1 MKYTLGLDIG
11 TSSVGWAVINNEKN
25 RIEDLGVRLFES
37 AENQKDGE
45 SLAKPRRD
53 ARGMRRR
60 LARRGYRLDK
70 IKTIFETE
78 KLLTREQME
87 GIHSRPNNP
96 YEIRAR
102 GLDKPLTPEELFIAV
117 YHLAKRRGYKSNRK
131 KVIEGEGE
139 KANENKAVLGSIDNN
154 KKLLAHGGY
163 RTVGE
168 MLFKDK
174 NFESE
179 KRNKQGSYL
188 HACSREMLQEELE
201 KLLKTQQTLGNK
213 DITDKLIVELSEP
226 KTGAFGYQR
235 HYAQGE
241 QIKKMIGTC
250 TFEPTEMRAA
260 KATFSFQYFNVLQRL
275 NNLRIINKDDQS
287 ERPLTKEER
296 EKVLSRVFSTKEVKY
311 SQIRKDF
318 GLKPSERFN
327 MVQYFIRQKDA
338 IGKTDEEIVDLIENK
353 TKFPS
358 MTKYY
363 ELKKALN
370 ENDWEILKKQPTV
383 LDAIATALTVY
394 KTDEDIKKELE
405 TIALDNGDKLSE
417 KIITGLLALSFSEF
431 GHLSL
436 VALRKIIPSMEKG
449 MLYDDACRQVYPDHK
464 GYKTERSNKL
474 RPLDVNDHSITNP
487 VVRRSISQT
496 IKVVNAVI
504 DKFGAPTEVH
514 LELGRELAKNH
525 KERTQD
531 HKKQKENADRNEKA
545 KAQIEELGI
554 QTRGGQDIIKFKL
567 WMEQGNKCAY
577 SGNRID
583 ELRLFEDGYTE
594 IDHIVPFSRSFDDS
608 YNNKVLVLKKENQ
621 EKGNRIPYEVIGNDA
636 DAWVRF
642 ENIVNSMNINPRKRQ
657 NLLLKKYTGGDITTR
672 SLNDTRFASRYL
684 KNYIADTLLF
694 AENAPKQKV
703 VTVNGQAT
711 AYLRKRW
718 GLNKDREENNRH
730 HAQDAVVVAV
740 TTQGLVQKVMRYS
753 KTGEIVDYLHA
764 HKGAKIIDPET
775 GKEFDDETKRE
786 VNEQYIA
793 QHNRRIKFVEPWT
806 NFTKELDARMKDDV
820 IERLKLLKHTLGLDG
835 YPETEDMNFVRPI
848 FISKMPRHKVTGR
861 AHQETLRSPK
871 RFKDE
876 ESVVRKQL
884 SGLTLK
890 TLESMA
896 GKESDAKLY
905 EILKARL
912 TTHGDDPKKAFAEPV
927 HKPMKDGT
935 DGPIVRSIKIVSEGQ
950 KSGLLVNEGKAL
962 ADQDTMVRID
972 IFSKESKKG
981 KKQFYIIPVYA
992 YHFAKR
998 ILPDKFI
1005 TPGKAEK
1012 DWEINDD
1019 SFKFEFTAYPN
1030 DLIKIIKGDD
1040 VRFGYYSGCN
1050 RALGAIHILPHD
1062 QNQPLVNNGVK
1073 TLDNIEKYS
1082 IDILGNYHLVRNEK
1096 RQEITK

>member
-11 TSSVGWAVINNEKN
+11 TSSVGWAVINNNKN

-53 ARGMRRR
+53 ARGMRHR

-70 IKTIFETE
+70 IKTIFEDE
-78 KLLTREQME
+78 KILTREQIE
-87 GIHSRPNNP
+87 TIHSHPNNP

-102 GLDKPLTPEELFIAV
+102 GLDKLLTPEELFIAV

-131 KVIEGEGE
+131 KAVEEDGE
-139 KANENKAVLGSIDNN
+139 KANENRAVLGNIQNN
-154 KKLLAHGGY
+154 KKLLEAGGY

-174 NFESE
+174 NFEAE
-179 KRNKQGSYL
+179 KRNKQGNYL

-201 KLLKTQQTLGNK
+201 TLLKTQQTFGNK
-213 DITDKLIVELSEP
+213 NVTDKLIEKLAKP

-235 HYAQGE
+235 HYAQGD
-241 QIKKMIGTC
+241 QIKKMIGFC

-260 KATFSFQYFNVLQRL
+260 KATYSFQYFNVLQRL
-275 NNLRIINKDDQS
+275 NNLKITNKEDQS
-287 ERPLTKEER
+287 ERPLTETER
-296 EKVLSRVFSTKEVKY
+296 AKILNRAFSTKEVKY
-311 SQIRKDF
+311 SQIRKDLE
-318 GLKPSERFN
+318 LKAFDRFN

-338 IGKTDEEIVDLIENK
+338 AGKTDDEIVDLIEGK
-353 TKFPS
+353 SKFPS

-363 ELKKALN
+363 ELKKTIG
-370 ENDWEILKKQPTV
+370 EKDWEMLQKQPMV

-405 TIALDNGDKLSE
+405 NITLGDGNKLSE
-417 KIITGLLALSFSEF
+417 SIINATLALSFSDF

-436 VALRKIIPSMEKG
+436 AALRKLIPFLEKG
-449 MLYDDACRQVYPDHK
+449 MLYDDACREVYRDHK
-464 GYKTERSNKL
+464 GFKPERGIKL

-496 IKVVNAVI
+496 IKVVNAII
-504 DKFGAPTEVH
+504 DKFGPPTEVH

-531 HKKQKENADRNEKA
+531 HKKQKENAERNDKA
-545 KAQIEELGI
+545 KAQIEELGV
-554 QTRGGQDIIKFKL
+554 QTRGGQDIIKFRL
-567 WMEQGNKCAY
+567 WEEQGNKCAY

-621 EKGNRIPYEVIGNDA
+621 EKGNRIPYEVIGGDA
-636 DAWVRF
+636 DAWARF
-642 ENIVNSMNINPRKRQ
+642 GNIVNSMNISPRKRQ

-694 AENAPKQKV
+694 AEDAPKQKV

-718 GLNKDREENNRH
+718 GLNKSREENNRH

-740 TTQGLVQKVMRYS
+740 TTQGLVQRVMRYS

-764 HKGAKIIDPET
+764 HKDSKIVDPET
-775 GKEFDDETKRE
+775 GKEYDDEIARE
-786 VNEQYIA
+786 AKDQYIA
-793 QHNRRIKFVEPWT
+793 RHEHRIKFVEPWEG
-806 NFTKELDARMKDDV
+806 FTRELGARMQDDAV
-820 IERLKLLKHTLGLDG
+820 ERLKLLQHTLGLAG
-835 YPETEDMNFVRPI
+835 YPETEDLNFVRPI
-848 FISKMPRHKVTGR
+848 FVSRMPNHKVTGR

-871 RFKDE
+871 RMKNE

-890 TLESMA
+890 TLENMA

-905 EILKARL
+905 EILKERL
-912 TTHGDDPKKAFAEPV
+912 TAYGDDPKKAFATPV

-935 DGPIVRSIKIVSEGQ
+935 DGPIVRSIKIVSDGQ

-962 ADQDTMVRID
+962 VDQDTMVRID

-992 YHFAKR
+992 YHFAKGV
-998 ILPDKFI
+998 LPDKVI
-1005 TPGKAEK
+1005 TAKSEK
-1012 DWEINDD
+1012 DWEKIDE
-1019 SFKFEFTAYPN
+1019 SFAFEFSLYPN
-1030 DLIKIIKGDD
+1030 DLVKLTKEDKSL
-1040 VRFGYYSGCN
+1040 FGYYSGCD
-1050 RALGAIHILPHD
+1050 RAQASIHILPHD
-1062 QNQPLVNNGVK
+1062 QNSPVRGNGVK

-1082 IDILGNYHLVRNEK
+1082 IDILGNYHLVRGEK
-1096 RQEITK
+1096 RQEITR